1 MVKTEEQEYL
11 MVYDYM
17 VDKAL
22 DKIKERIG
30 IDKFDDIKILIDT
43 DNKVSDGI
51 TLKRVVILMTCII
64 KDGNKCYPQLFIQ
77 RALYNK
83 QTECKA
89 FKKDIT
95 KELMLVAWHP
105 TRWWDWCLPED
116 EKKEAEPIFTDK
128 AGRK

>member
-30 IDKFDDIKILIDT
+30 IDKFDDIKILINT
-43 DNKVSDGI
+43 DNKVPDGI

-83 QTECKA
+83 QIECKA

-105 TRWWDWCLPED
+105 RRWWDWCLPED